1 MNGAAAATPS
11 VGEAIMSD
19 SFRVAHLVSGR
30 VGNLLRIQ
38 YSNSAPSD
46 EWNASVL
53 ATLLR

>member
-1 MNGAAAATPS
+1 
-11 VGEAIMSD
+11 MSD
-19 SFRVAHLVSGR
+19 SFRVAHLVSVCAR
-30 VGNLLRIQ
+30 DVLRIRGEPRVLQ